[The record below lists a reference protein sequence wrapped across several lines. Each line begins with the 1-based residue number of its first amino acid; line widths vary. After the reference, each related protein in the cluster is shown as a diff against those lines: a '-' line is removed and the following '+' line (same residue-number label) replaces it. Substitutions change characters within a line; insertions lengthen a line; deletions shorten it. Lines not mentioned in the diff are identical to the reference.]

1 MMKNVLRARL
11 LALLFV
17 AALAPGAA
25 AQTSTLLLENFD
37 AVVAPDLPAGLVTN
51 NASWKTSTSSASPGS
66 GLNNLTHSGSAPGQI
81 TLGPIDFGGR
91 TEATLSYWA
100 RRTSSYPADSLIV
113 RFSVDGGL
121 TFPHIFS
128 SGGLPAAASAY
139 EFVSI
144 ALAPPLFGET
154 DVYLRFDGRGG
165 SSGSA
170 NIRIDDVFIT
180 SPFNPGAIEASFGF
194 SADSSSWNPDSGSHF
209 LPMDLSWPGPD
220 SIQGFQ
226 FDLDFDASLV
236 ALSGVSTSHLAL
248 SGANWEIHRQNGRI
262 VVVSL
267 SGDSIPP
274 GDHSSILSTEWAFI
288 GAPLAQD
295 STLAIEI
302 SGLVVAQASPSGDEI
317 SLPNGIRTHFLRIA
331 ANTTSIT
338 LDADSLGF
346 GQVAVGDS
354 TSLSLEISNS
364 TGSADLVIDSVR
376 TSSGVFKLDSA
387 VAPIASGQ
395 SRVATFWFKPSLFE
409 YGSLTG
415 WAWIYHNAPSDS
427 SLVEFSGIGVG
438 GRGDADGDGA
448 LDIADVVS
456 ALDVVSGLVTVGP
469 SLMARYDLYPF
480 PSGDGNVDVRDLT
493 VQIQAILRA
502 EWPDHSPLPV
512 APIALPSA
520 GKIAS
525 DQVFISRE
533 GSRLYLESQIAVRGI
548 QLELQTSLEPVAV
561 LASKSG
567 TGSSARFERS
577 LATYR
582 SIIALEK
589 GSSLQAGRH
598 LLLDNLQA
606 DAFVRLAIVVSEDG
620 GKLNPPI
627 GDGMNTASEPAE
639 KPQDSPFSV
648 FPNPVSLSQ
657 TLEVTILT
665 PVSARPGRIEVID
678 LLGRVVYALQIDI
691 SGTTKIARDQL
702 PTVPGLMFLRMEV
715 GSMVETRPVLLVR

>member
-1 MMKNVLRARL
+1 MKLFATCVLVL
-11 LALLFV
+11 LAYSS
-17 AALAPGAA
+17 GAH
-25 AQTSTLLLENFD
+25 AQTTTLLSHTFD
-37 AVVAPDLPAGLVTN
+37 GVTAPDLPAGLIAENTT
-51 NASWKTSTSSASPGS
+51 WKTSASSVSPGS
-66 GLNNLTHSGSAPGQI
+66 GLNNLAHTGANPGSI
-81 TLGPIDFGGR
+81 TMGPIDLSSR
-91 TEATLSYWA
+91 TEATLSYHA

-121 TFPHIFS
+121 TFPYLYS
-128 SGGLPAAASAY
+128 SGGLPLVASTY
-139 EFVSI
+139 ELVSI
-144 ALAPPLFGET
+144 SLAAPLFGESN
-154 DVYLRFDGRGG
+154 VYLQFDGRGG
-165 SSGSA
+165 SSSSA
-170 NIRIDDVFIT
+170 NIRIDDVLIT
-180 SPFNPGAIEASFGF
+180 TPLDPGAIDASFGF

-209 LPMDLSWPGPD
+209 LPIDLSWPGPD

-248 SGANWEIHRQNGRI
+248 SGANWEIHQQNGRI

-267 SGDSIPP
+267 SGDSLPP
-274 GDHSSILSTEWAFI
+274 GDHSSILSAEWSFV

-302 SGLVVAQASPSGDEI
+302 SGLVAASASPSGDAI
-317 SLPNGIRTHFLRIA
+317 SLPNGIRTHFLHIV
-331 ANTTSIT
+331 ANTASIT

-346 GQVAVGDS
+346 GQIAVGDS
-354 TSLSLEISNS
+354 TSLSVLISNP
-364 TGSADLVIDSVR
+364 TGTADLVIDSVR
-376 TSSGVFKLDSA
+376 TSSGVFRLDSA

-395 SRVATFWFKPSLFE
+395 SNVATFWFTPSLFE

-427 SLVEFSGIGVG
+427 SLVMFSGIGVG

-469 SLMARYDLYPF
+469 SLTARYDLYPF
-480 PSGDGNVDVRDLT
+480 PSGDGLVDVRDLT

-502 EWPDHSPLPV
+502 EWPDLTPLPV

-525 DQVFISRE
+525 DQVFISRL
-533 GSRLYLESQIAVRGI
+533 GSRLFLESQVAVRGI
-548 QLELQTSLEPVAV
+548 QLELQTSLEPIAT

-567 TGSSARFERS
+567 TSSSAHFERS

-589 GSSLQAGRH
+589 GNSLQAGRH
-598 LLLDNLQA
+598 FLLDNLQA
-606 DAFVRLAIVVSEDG
+606 DAIVRLAIVVTEDG
-620 GKLNPPI
+620 GKLNAPI
-627 GDGMNTASEPAE
+627 RDGMNTASERPE
-639 KPQDSPFSV
+639 KPQDSPFSI

-657 TLEVTILT
+657 TPEVTILT
-665 PVSARPGRIEVID
+665 PVSALPGRIEVID
-678 LLGRVVYALQIDI
+678 LLGRVVYALQMDI
-691 SGTTKIARDQL
+691 SGTTKIARNQL
-702 PTVPGLMFLRMEV
+702 PAVPGLMFFRMEM
-715 GSMVETRPVLLVR
+715 GSMVETRPVMLVR